1 MSIAV
6 VPTSA
11 KLGKVATIGSHQA
24 EAWQI
29 ISCMVGEQGWHLLD
43 IRSDRNSY
51 WARWT
56 ERSLRQQFGHRYHP
70 VPELVNLHE
79 LEPDL
84 PVALVAPA
92 AGMAK
97 VGTWLEA
104 GLHCLLLCRCHT
116 WQHCH
121 RKQVAALLQHAYPA
135 LEVTHLVCDRRSIE
149 LPVVLSKTVELFQRY
164 GLLVPVPHVPGEQP
178 VLVRTA
184 KSQRVMLSGL
194 GHCTLNLSVA
204 LWLATPLQHQGK
216 GDLAVRVQEDA
227 PRADALLLPGGQKK
241 HRP

>member
-1 MSIAV
+1 MTV
-6 VPTSA
+6 TVPFATA
-11 KLGKVATIGSHQA
+11 KLGKIATIGSHQA

-29 ISCMVGEQGWHLLD
+29 LSCMVEEQGWHLLD
-43 IRSDRNSY
+43 IRYDRNSY

-84 PVALVAPA
+84 PGELVDAA
-92 AGMAK
+92 AGLAK

-104 GLHCLLLCRCHT
+104 GLHCLLVCRCHT

-121 RKQVAALLQHAYPA
+121 RKQVAALLQQAYPA
-135 LEVTHLVCDRRSIE
+135 LAVTHLVCDRRSIE

-164 GLLVPVPHVPGEQP
+164 GLLVPVPCTPGEQP
-178 VLVRTA
+178 VLVRTTT
-184 KSQRVMLSGL
+184 SQRVMLPDL
-194 GHCTLNLSVA
+194 GPCTLNLSVT
-204 LWLATPLQHQGK
+204 LWPATPLQHQSK
-216 GDLAVRVQEDA
+216 GDLAVRMQ
-227 PRADALLLPGGQKK
+227 ADALLLPSGQKE
-241 HRP
+241 HRS